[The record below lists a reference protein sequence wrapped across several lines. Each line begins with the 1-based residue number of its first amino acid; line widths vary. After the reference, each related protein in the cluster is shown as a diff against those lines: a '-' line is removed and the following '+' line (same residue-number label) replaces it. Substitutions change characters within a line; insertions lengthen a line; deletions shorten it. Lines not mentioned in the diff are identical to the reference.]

1 VSKDIVVTVENFGPF
16 EHAEI
21 KLKPLTIFIGRNSV
35 GKSMLMRLLWALAST
50 PVTLSAHLLFPPGG
64 FDKRL
69 GEVRSRIVDNVAKGL
84 EPSRDDVHTL
94 IKLYIEVFQET
105 LVLSLGG
112 RIQGVFGSSLEELI
126 RVGAETSR
134 ISISGPCGPTTIVI
148 KGNDVRLENFNLCL
162 DDLLDRMVIEVP
174 TPGILGLKYEG
185 ISVARSVRTSYDL
198 VSLISEFMVRYFGTL
213 YTKGFYLG
221 SGWPNGVF
229 LPDSRAGVVRLTIPP
244 SPMPYPRLTSLFGPH
259 LTLDEEFVNAT
270 IRIAQVFGESRLV
283 EALEL
288 AEDFLEELGCELEL
302 KPISGVYA
310 VYVKAWSGK
319 ELPLPLA
326 PSGVRESIATVLALT
341 LIEPP
346 MVFIEE
352 PEAHLHPRAV
362 TRLARL
368 IGVAMGYKD
377 MIVISTHS
385 DHLLVALNNLIALS
399 KVKGRAERLG
409 FRGAEAINPAM
420 VAAYLVVAE
429 DRRAVVRELRVED
442 TGIPEDEFAKITE
455 ELLEERSR
463 IYDELQGTQL

>member
-50 PVTLSAHLLFPPGG
+50 PVTLPPHFLFLPEGLYE
-64 FDKRL
+64 RL
-69 GEVRSRIVDNVAKGL
+69 GEVRSRIIDNVVKGL

-105 LVLSLGG
+105 LVQNLKG

-162 DDLLDRMVIEVP
+162 DDLLDRMVVEVP

-221 SGWPNGVF
+221 SGWPDGVF

-259 LTLDEEFVNAT
+259 LTLDEEFVNAML
-270 IRIAQVFGESRLV
+270 RIAQVFGESRLV

-288 AEDFLEELGCELEL
+288 AEDFLEELGCELEF
-302 KPISGVYA
+302 KPIGGVYA
-310 VYVKAWSGK
+310 VYVRTWSGK

-341 LIEPP
+341 LIDPS

-368 IGVAMGYKD
+368 IGVAVRYKG
-377 MIVISTHS
+377 MIIVSTHS

-399 KVKGRAERLG
+399 KVKGGAEKLS
-409 FRGAEAINPAM
+409 FRGVEAIDPSM

-429 DRRAVVRELRVED
+429 GRRAVVRELRVED
-442 TGIPEDEFAKITE
+442 TGIPEDEFAKVSE

-463 IYDELQGTQL
+463 IYDELQGAQL

>member
-1 VSKDIVVTVENFGPF
+1 VNKDIVVTVENFGPF
-16 EHAEI
+16 EHAVI

-50 PVTLSAHLLFPPGG
+50 PIALSAHLLFPPRE

-69 GEVRSRIVDNVAKGL
+69 GEVRSRIIDNVAKGL

-94 IKLYIEVFQET
+94 IKLYMETFQEA
-105 LVLSLGG
+105 LVQSLGV

-162 DDLLDRMVIEVP
+162 DDLLGKMVVEVP
-174 TPGILGLKYEG
+174 TPGILGLRHGG
-185 ISVARSVRTSYDL
+185 ISVARYVRTSYDL

-270 IRIAQVFGESRLV
+270 IRIAQVFGGSGV

-288 AEDFLEELGCELEL
+288 AEDFLEELGCELEF
-302 KPISGVYA
+302 KPIGGVYA

-341 LIEPP
+341 LIDPS

-368 IGVAMGYKD
+368 IGVAVRYKG
-377 MIVISTHS
+377 MIIVSTHS
-385 DHLLVALNNLIALS
+385 DHLFVALNNLIALS
-399 KVKGRAERLG
+399 KVKGGAERLG
-409 FRGAEAINPAM
+409 F
-420 VAAYLVVAE
+420 
-429 DRRAVVRELRVED
+429 
-442 TGIPEDEFAKITE
+442 
-455 ELLEERSR
+455 
-463 IYDELQGTQL
+463 

>member
-1 VSKDIVVTVENFGPF
+1 MNKDIVVTVENFGPF
-16 EHAEI
+16 EHAVI

-50 PVTLSAHLLFPPGG
+50 PIALSAHLLFPPRE

-69 GEVRSRIVDNVAKGL
+69 GEVRSRIIDNVAKGL

-94 IKLYIEVFQET
+94 IKLYMETFQEA
-105 LVLSLGG
+105 LVQSLGV

-162 DDLLDRMVIEVP
+162 DDLLGKMVVEVP
-174 TPGILGLKYEG
+174 TPGILGLRHGG
-185 ISVARSVRTSYDL
+185 ISVARYVRTSYDL

-270 IRIAQVFGESRLV
+270 IRIAQVFGGSGV

-288 AEDFLEELGCELEL
+288 AEDFLEELGCELEF
-302 KPISGVYA
+302 KPIGGVYA

-341 LIEPP
+341 LIDPS

-368 IGVAMGYKD
+368 IGVAVRYKG
-377 MIVISTHS
+377 MIIVSTHS
-385 DHLLVALNNLIALS
+385 DHLFVALNNLIALS
-399 KVKGRAERLG
+399 KVKGGAERLG
-409 FRGAEAINPAM
+409 FRGVEAIDPSM

-429 DRRAVVRELRVED
+429 GRRAVVRELRVED
-442 TGIPEDEFAKITE
+442 TGIPEDEFAKVTE

-463 IYDELQGTQL
+463 IYDEFQGARL

>member
-1 VSKDIVVTVENFGPF
+1 
-16 EHAEI
+16 
-21 KLKPLTIFIGRNSV
+21 
-35 GKSMLMRLLWALAST
+35 
-50 PVTLSAHLLFPPGG
+50 
-64 FDKRL
+64 
-69 GEVRSRIVDNVAKGL
+69 
-84 EPSRDDVHTL
+84 
-94 IKLYIEVFQET
+94 
-105 LVLSLGG
+105 
-112 RIQGVFGSSLEELI
+112 
-126 RVGAETSR
+126 
-134 ISISGPCGPTTIVI
+134 
-148 KGNDVRLENFNLCL
+148 VRLENFNLCL
-162 DDLLDRMVIEVP
+162 DDLLGKMAVEVP
-174 TPGILGLKYEG
+174 TPGILGLRYGE

-221 SGWPNGVF
+221 SGWPDGVF

-259 LTLDEEFVNAT
+259 LTLDEEFVNAML
-270 IRIAQVFGESRLV
+270 RIAQVFGESRLV

-288 AEDFLEELGCELEL
+288 AEDFLEELGCELEF
-302 KPISGVYA
+302 KPIGGVYA
-310 VYVKAWSGK
+310 VYVRTWSGK

-341 LIEPP
+341 LIDPS

-368 IGVAMGYKD
+368 IGVAVKLKD
-377 MIVISTHS
+377 MIVVSTHS

-399 KVKGRAERLG
+399 KVKGGAEKLS
-409 FRGAEAINPAM
+409 FRGVEAIDPSM

-429 DRRAVVRELRVED
+429 GRRAVVRELRVED
-442 TGIPEDEFAKITE
+442 TGIPEDEFAKVSE

-463 IYDELQGTQL
+463 IYDELQGAQL

>member
-1 VSKDIVVTVENFGPF
+1 MSKDIVVTVENFGPF

-50 PVTLSAHLLFPPGG
+50 PVALSAHLLFPPRE

-84 EPSRDDVHTL
+84 EPSRDDMHTL
-94 IKLYIEVFQET
+94 IKLYMETFQEA

-134 ISISGPCGPTTIVI
+134 ISVSGPCGPTTIVI

-162 DDLLDRMVIEVP
+162 DDLLDRMVMEVP
-174 TPGILGLKYEG
+174 TPGILGLRHGE
-185 ISVARSVRTSYDL
+185 ISVARYVRTSYDL
-198 VSLISEFMVRYFGTL
+198 VSLINEFMVRYFGTL

-270 IRIAQVFGESRLV
+270 LRIAQVFGESGL

-302 KPISGVYA
+302 KPIGGVYA
-310 VYVKAWSGK
+310 VYVRAWSGK

-341 LIEPP
+341 LPEPS

-368 IGVAMGYKD
+368 IGAAARYKNT
-377 MIVISTHS
+377 IVISTHS

-399 KVKGRAERLG
+399 KAKGGAERLG
-409 FRGAEAINPAM
+409 FSGAEAIDPSM

-429 DRRAVVRELRVED
+429 GGRAVVRELRVED
-442 TGIPEDEFAKITE
+442 TGIPEDEFAKVSE

-463 IYDELQGTQL
+463 IYDEFQGARL

>member
-21 KLKPLTIFIGRNSV
+21 KLKPLTILIGRNSV

-50 PVTLSAHLLFPPGG
+50 PVVLVTHLLFLPRE

-69 GEVRSRIVDNVAKGL
+69 GEVRSRIVDNVVKGL

-94 IKLYIEVFQET
+94 IKLYMETFQQA
-105 LVLSLGG
+105 LVRSLGG
-112 RIQGVFGSSLEELI
+112 RIQGVFGSSPEELI
-126 RVGAETSR
+126 KVGAETLR
-134 ISISGPCGPTTIVI
+134 ISVSGPCGPTTIVF

-162 DDLLDRMVIEVP
+162 DDLLGRMIIEVP

-185 ISVARSVRTSYDL
+185 ISVASYVRTSHDL
-198 VSLISEFMVRYFGTL
+198 ISLISEFMNKYLETL
-213 YTKGFYLG
+213 FYRNGFYIG
-221 SGWPNGVF
+221 SGWPGGVF

-244 SPMPYPRLTSLFGPH
+244 SPMPYPRLTSLFGPPP
-259 LTLDEEFVNAT
+259 TLDEEFVDAT
-270 IRIAQVFGESRLV
+270 LRIAQVFGGSGLEVLESAR
-283 EALEL
+283 
-288 AEDFLEELGCELEL
+288 DFLEELGCELEF
-302 KPISGVYA
+302 KPVGGVYA
-310 VYVKAWSGK
+310 VYVKTWSGK

-341 LIEPP
+341 FPEPS

-368 IGVAMGYKD
+368 IGAAVRYENT
-377 MIVISTHS
+377 IVISTHS

-399 KVKGRAERLG
+399 KVKGGAERLG
-409 FRGAEAINPAM
+409 FRGAEAIDPSM

-429 DRRAVVRELRVED
+429 GRRAVVRELRVED
-442 TGIPEDEFAKITE
+442 TGIPEDEFAKVAE

-463 IYDELQGTQL
+463 IYDELQGAQL

>member
-1 VSKDIVVTVENFGPF
+1 MNKDIVVIVENFGPF
-16 EHAEI
+16 EYAEI

-50 PVTLSAHLLFPPGG
+50 PIALSAHILFSPRE

-69 GEVRSRIVDNVAKGL
+69 GEVRSRIVDNVVKGL
-84 EPSRDDVHTL
+84 EPSRDDMHTL
-94 IKLYIEVFQET
+94 IKFYIKVFQEA

-112 RIQGVFGSSLEELI
+112 RIQGVFGSSLGELI
-126 RVGAETSR
+126 RVGVEKSR
-134 ISISGPCGPTTIVI
+134 ISVSGPCGPTTIVI

-162 DDLLDRMVIEVP
+162 EDLLDRMVVEVP
-174 TPGILGLKYEG
+174 TPGILGLRYEG
-185 ISVARSVRTSYDL
+185 VSVARSVRTSYDL

-213 YTKGFYLG
+213 YTKGFYIG
-221 SGWPNGVF
+221 SGWLNGVF

-244 SPMPYPRLTSLFGPH
+244 SPMPYPRLTSLFGPP

-270 IRIAQVFGESRLV
+270 LTMAQVSGGSGLEVLESAR
-283 EALEL
+283 
-288 AEDFLEELGCELEL
+288 DFLEELGCELEF
-302 KPISGVYA
+302 KPIGGVYA
-310 VYVKAWSGK
+310 VYVRTWSGK

-341 LIEPP
+341 PSGP
-346 MVFIEE
+346 STVFIEE

-368 IGVAMGYKD
+368 IGVAVGYKNT
-377 MIVISTHS
+377 IVISTHS

-399 KVKGRAERLG
+399 KVKGGAERLG
-409 FRGAEAINPAM
+409 FRGVEAIDPSM

-429 DRRAVVRELRVED
+429 GRRAVVRELRVED
-442 TGIPEDEFAKITE
+442 TGIPEDEFAKVSE

-463 IYDELQGTQL
+463 IYDELQRAQL

>member
-1 VSKDIVVTVENFGPF
+1 MSKDIVVTVENFGPF

-21 KLKPLTIFIGRNSV
+21 KLRPLTIFIGRNSV

-50 PVTLSAHLLFPPGG
+50 PVTLPPHFLFLPEGLYE
-64 FDKRL
+64 RL
-69 GEVRSRIVDNVAKGL
+69 GEVRSRIIDNVVKGL

-105 LVLSLGG
+105 LVQNLKG

-134 ISISGPCGPTTIVI
+134 ISISEPCGPTTIVI
-148 KGNDVRLENFNLCL
+148 KGNDVKFENLNLCL
-162 DDLLDRMVIEVP
+162 DDLLDRMVVEVP

-213 YTKGFYLG
+213 YTKGFYIG
-221 SGWPNGVF
+221 SGWPDGVF

-259 LTLDEEFVNAT
+259 LTLDEEFVNAML
-270 IRIAQVFGESRLV
+270 RIAQVFGESRLV

-288 AEDFLEELGCELEL
+288 AEDFLEELGCGLEL
-302 KPISGVYA
+302 KPVGGVYA
-310 VYVKAWSGK
+310 VYVRMWSGK

-341 LIEPP
+341 FPEPS

-368 IGVAMGYKD
+368 IGVAVRYKG
-377 MIVISTHS
+377 MIIVSTHS

-399 KVKGRAERLG
+399 KVKGGAERPG
-409 FRGAEAINPAM
+409 FRGVEAINPAM

-429 DRRAVVRELRVED
+429 GGRAVVRELRVED
-442 TGIPEDEFAKITE
+442 TGIPEDEFAKVTE

-463 IYDELQGTQL
+463 IYDELQGAQL

>member
-1 VSKDIVVTVENFGPF
+1 MNKDIVVTAENFGPF

-21 KLKPLTIFIGRNSV
+21 KLKPLTILIGRNSV

-50 PVTLSAHLLFPPGG
+50 PIALSAHLLFSPRE

-69 GEVRSRIVDNVAKGL
+69 GEVRSRIIDNVAKGL
-84 EPSRDDVHTL
+84 EPSRDDMHTL
-94 IKLYIEVFQET
+94 IKLYMETFQEA
-105 LVLSLGG
+105 LVQSLGV

-148 KGNDVRLENFNLCL
+148 KGNDMRLENFNLCL
-162 DDLLDRMVIEVP
+162 DDLLGRMVVEVP

-185 ISVARSVRTSYDL
+185 VSVARSVRTSYDL

-221 SGWPNGVF
+221 SGWLDGVF

-259 LTLDEEFVNAT
+259 LTLDEEFVNAML
-270 IRIAQVFGESRLV
+270 RIAQVFGGSEL

-288 AEDFLEELGCELEL
+288 AKDFLEELGCELEL
-302 KPISGVYA
+302 KPIGGVYA
-310 VYVKAWSGK
+310 VYVRTWSGK

-341 LIEPP
+341 FPDP
-346 MVFIEE
+346 SMVFIEE

-368 IGVAMGYKD
+368 IGVAMGYRD
-377 MIVISTHS
+377 MIVVSTHS

-399 KVKGRAERLG
+399 KVKGGAERPG
-409 FRGAEAINPAM
+409 FRGVEAINPAM

-429 DRRAVVRELRVED
+429 GSRAVVRELRVED
-442 TGIPEDEFAKITE
+442 TGIPEDEFAKVTE

-463 IYDELQGTQL
+463 IYDELQGAQL

>member
-1 VSKDIVVTVENFGPF
+1 MNKDIVVTVENFGPF
-16 EHAEI
+16 EHAVI

-50 PVTLSAHLLFPPGG
+50 PIALSAHLLFPPRE

-69 GEVRSRIVDNVAKGL
+69 GEVRSRIIDNVAKGL

-94 IKLYIEVFQET
+94 IKLYMETFQEA
-105 LVLSLGG
+105 LVQSLGV

-162 DDLLDRMVIEVP
+162 DDLLGKMVVEVP
-174 TPGILGLKYEG
+174 TPGILGLRHGG
-185 ISVARSVRTSYDL
+185 ISVARYVRTSYDL

-270 IRIAQVFGESRLV
+270 IRIAQVFGGSGV

-288 AEDFLEELGCELEL
+288 AEDFLEELGCELEF
-302 KPISGVYA
+302 KPIGGVYA
-310 VYVKAWSGK
+310 VYVRTWSGK

-341 LIEPP
+341 LIDPS

-368 IGVAMGYKD
+368 IGVAVRYKG
-377 MIVISTHS
+377 MIIVSTHS
-385 DHLLVALNNLIALS
+385 DHLFVALNNLIALS
-399 KVKGRAERLG
+399 KVKGGAERLG
-409 FRGAEAINPAM
+409 FRGVEAIDPSM

-429 DRRAVVRELRVED
+429 GRRAVVRELRVED
-442 TGIPEDEFAKITE
+442 TGIPEDEFAKVTE

-463 IYDELQGTQL
+463 IYDEFQGARL

>member
-1 VSKDIVVTVENFGPF
+1 VNKDIVVIVENFGPF

-21 KLKPLTIFIGRNSV
+21 KLKPLTILIGRNSI

-50 PVTLSAHLLFPPGG
+50 PVTLPAHFLFPPEE

-69 GEVRSRIVDNVAKGL
+69 GEVRGRIIDNVVKGVG
-84 EPSRDDVHTL
+84 PSRDDVHTL
-94 IKLYIEVFQET
+94 MKLYMEVFQEI
-105 LVLSLGG
+105 LVQSLGG

-126 RVGAETSR
+126 RVGAGMSR
-134 ISISGPCGPTTIVI
+134 ISVSGPCGPTTIVI
-148 KGNDVRLENFNLCL
+148 KGNDVEFENFNLCL
-162 DDLLDRMVIEVP
+162 DDLLDRMAVEVP
-174 TPGILGLKYEG
+174 TSGILGLKYEE
-185 ISVARSVRTSYDL
+185 ISVARSVRTFYDL
-198 VSLISEFMVRYFGTL
+198 ISLINEFMSRYLGTL

-221 SGWPNGVF
+221 SGWPDGVF

-244 SPMPYPRLTSLFGPH
+244 SPMPYPRLTSLFGPP

-270 IRIAQVFGESRLV
+270 LRIAQVFGGSGLEVLESAR
-283 EALEL
+283 
-288 AEDFLEELGCELEL
+288 DFLEELGCELEF
-302 KPISGVYA
+302 KPIGGVYA
-310 VYVKAWSGK
+310 VYVRTWSGK

-341 LIEPP
+341 PSGP
-346 MVFIEE
+346 STVFIEE

-368 IGVAMGYKD
+368 IGVAVRYKG
-377 MIVISTHS
+377 MIIVSTHS

-399 KVKGRAERLG
+399 KVKG
-409 FRGAEAINPAM
+409 GAEKLSFSGAKAIDPSM

-429 DRRAVVRELRVED
+429 GRRAVVRELRVKD
-442 TGIPEDEFAKITE
+442 TGIPEDEFAKVSE

-463 IYDELQGTQL
+463 IYDELRRAQL

>member
-1 VSKDIVVTVENFGPF
+1 MSKDIVVTVENFGPF
-16 EHAEI
+16 EHAVI

-50 PVTLSAHLLFPPGG
+50 PITLPAHFLFPPEEL
-64 FDKRL
+64 DKRL

-84 EPSRDDVHTL
+84 EPSRDDMHTL
-94 IKLYIEVFQET
+94 IKLYIKVFQEA

-134 ISISGPCGPTTIVI
+134 ISVSGPCGPTTIVI

-162 DDLLDRMVIEVP
+162 DDLLGRMVVEVP
-174 TPGILGLKYEG
+174 TPGILGLRYEG
-185 ISVARSVRTSYDL
+185 VSVARSVRTSYDL
-198 VSLISEFMVRYFGTL
+198 VSLINEFMSGYLGTL

-221 SGWPNGVF
+221 SGWPDGVF

-244 SPMPYPRLTSLFGPH
+244 SPMPYPRLTSLFGPP

-270 IRIAQVFGESRLV
+270 LTIAQVFGGSRL
-283 EALEL
+283 ETLEL
-288 AEDFLEELGCELEL
+288 AKDFLEELGCELEL
-302 KPISGVYA
+302 KPVGGVYA
-310 VYVKAWSGK
+310 VYVRTWSGK

-341 LIEPP
+341 PSGP
-346 MVFIEE
+346 STVFIEE

-368 IGVAMGYKD
+368 IGVAVRYKN

-399 KVKGRAERLG
+399 KVKGGAERLG
-409 FRGAEAINPAM
+409 FSGVEAIDPSM

-429 DRRAVVRELRVED
+429 GRRAVVRELRVED
-442 TGIPEDEFAKITE
+442 TGIPEDEFAKVSE

-463 IYDELQGTQL
+463 IYDELQRAQL

>member
-1 VSKDIVVTVENFGPF
+1 MSKDIVVTVENFGPF

-50 PVTLSAHLLFPPGG
+50 PVALSAHLLFPPGG

-198 VSLISEFMVRYFGTL
+198 VSLISEFIVRYFGAL

-221 SGWPNGVF
+221 SGWPDGVL

-270 IRIAQVFGESRLV
+270 LRIAQVFGESRLV

>member
-1 VSKDIVVTVENFGPF
+1 MNKDIVVTVENFGPF

-50 PVTLSAHLLFPPGG
+50 PVALSAHLLFPPRE

-69 GEVRSRIVDNVAKGL
+69 GEVRSRIIDNVAKGL
-84 EPSRDDVHTL
+84 EPSRDDIHTL
-94 IKLYIEVFQET
+94 IKLYMETFQEA

-126 RVGAETSR
+126 RVGAGMSR
-134 ISISGPCGPTTIVI
+134 ISVSGPCGPTTIVI

-162 DDLLDRMVIEVP
+162 DDLLDRMAVEVP
-174 TPGILGLKYEG
+174 TPGILGLKHEN

-221 SGWPNGVF
+221 SGWLDGVF
-229 LPDSRAGVVRLTIPP
+229 LPDSRAGVARLTMPS

-259 LTLDEEFVNAT
+259 LTLDEEFVNAML
-270 IRIAQVFGESRLV
+270 RIAQVFGGSEL

-288 AEDFLEELGCELEL
+288 SRDFLEELGCELEF
-302 KPISGVYA
+302 KPIGGVYA
-310 VYVKAWSGK
+310 VYVKTWSGK

-341 LIEPP
+341 FPDP
-346 MVFIEE
+346 SMVFIEE

-368 IGVAMGYKD
+368 IGVAVGYKG
-377 MIVISTHS
+377 MIIVSTHS
-385 DHLLVALNNLIALS
+385 DHLFVALNNLIALS
-399 KVKGRAERLG
+399 KVKGGAERLG
-409 FRGAEAINPAM
+409 IRGVEAIDPSM

-429 DRRAVVRELRVED
+429 GRRAVVRELRVED
-442 TGIPEDEFAKITE
+442 TGIPEDEFAKVTE

-463 IYDELQGTQL
+463 IYDELQGAQL

>member
-1 VSKDIVVTVENFGPF
+1 MSKDIVVTVENFGPF

-50 PVTLSAHLLFPPGG
+50 PVALSAHLLFPPGE

-69 GEVRSRIVDNVAKGL
+69 GEVRGRIVDNVVKGL

-94 IKLYIEVFQET
+94 IKLYMETFQEA
-105 LVLSLGG
+105 LVRSLGG

-134 ISISGPCGPTTIVI
+134 ISVSGPCGPTIIVI
-148 KGNDVRLENFNLCL
+148 KGNDVKFENLNLCL
-162 DDLLDRMVIEVP
+162 DDLLDRMAVEVP

-185 ISVARSVRTSYDL
+185 ASVARSVRTFYDL

-221 SGWPNGVF
+221 SGWPYGVF

-244 SPMPYPRLTSLFGPH
+244 SPMPYPRLTSLFGPP

-270 IRIAQVFGESRLV
+270 LRIAQVFGESGV

-288 AEDFLEELGCELEL
+288 AKDFLEELGCELEF
-302 KPISGVYA
+302 KPIGGVYA
-310 VYVKAWSGK
+310 VYVRMWSGK

-341 LIEPP
+341 SPEPS

-368 IGVAMGYKD
+368 IGVAVGYKD
-377 MIVISTHS
+377 MIVVSTHS

-399 KVKGRAERLG
+399 KVKGGAEKLS
-409 FRGAEAINPAM
+409 FRGVEAIDPSM

-429 DRRAVVRELRVED
+429 GRRAVVRELRVED
-442 TGIPEDEFAKITE
+442 TGIPEDEFAKVSE

-463 IYDELQGTQL
+463 IYDELQGARL

>member
-50 PVTLSAHLLFPPGG
+50 PVALSAHILFSPEEL
-64 FDKRL
+64 DKRL
-69 GEVRSRIVDNVAKGL
+69 GEVRGRIIDNVVKGL
-84 EPSRDDVHTL
+84 RPSTDDVHTL
-94 IKLYIEVFQET
+94 IKLYIKVFQEA

-112 RIQGVFGSSLEELI
+112 RIQGVFGSSLGELI
-126 RVGAETSR
+126 RVGAETLR
-134 ISISGPCGPTTIVI
+134 ISVSGPCGPTTIVI
-148 KGNDVRLENFNLCL
+148 KGNGVRLENFNLCL
-162 DDLLDRMVIEVP
+162 DDLLGRMVVEVP
-174 TPGILGLKYEG
+174 TSGILGLKYEG
-185 ISVARSVRTSYDL
+185 VSVARSVRTSYDL

-213 YTKGFYLG
+213 YTKGFYIG

-244 SPMPYPRLTSLFGPH
+244 SPMPYPRLTSLFGPP

-270 IRIAQVFGESRLV
+270 LTIAQVFGGSGLK
-283 EALEL
+283 ALEL
-288 AEDFLEELGCELEL
+288 SRDFLEELGCELEF
-302 KPISGVYA
+302 KPIGGVYA
-310 VYVKAWSGK
+310 VYVRTWSGK

-341 LIEPP
+341 FPGP

-368 IGVAMGYKD
+368 IGVAVGYKN

-399 KVKGRAERLG
+399 KARGGAERLG
-409 FRGAEAINPAM
+409 FRGVEAIDPSM

-429 DRRAVVRELRVED
+429 GRRAVVRELRVED
-442 TGIPEDEFAKITE
+442 TGIPEDEFAKVSE

-463 IYDELQGTQL
+463 IYDELQRAQL

>member
-1 VSKDIVVTVENFGPF
+1 VNKDIVVTVENFGPF

-50 PVTLSAHLLFPPGG
+50 PVALSAHLLFPPRE

-84 EPSRDDVHTL
+84 EPSRDDMHTL
-94 IKLYIEVFQET
+94 IKLYMETFQEA

-162 DDLLDRMVIEVP
+162 DDLLDRMVVEVP
-174 TPGILGLKYEG
+174 TPGILGLKYEE
-185 ISVARSVRTSYDL
+185 ISVARSVRTFYDL
-198 VSLISEFMVRYFGTL
+198 ISLINEFMSRYLETL

-221 SGWPNGVF
+221 SGWPDGVF
-229 LPDSRAGVVRLTIPP
+229 LPDSRAGVVCLTIPP
-244 SPMPYPRLTSLFGPH
+244 SPMPYPRLTSLFGPP
-259 LTLDEEFVNAT
+259 LTLDEEFVNAML
-270 IRIAQVFGESRLV
+270 RIAQVFGESRLV

-288 AEDFLEELGCELEL
+288 AKDFLEELGCELEF
-302 KPISGVYA
+302 KPVGGVYA
-310 VYVKAWSGK
+310 VYVRTWSGK

-341 LIEPP
+341 LIDPS

-368 IGVAMGYKD
+368 IGVAVGYKG
-377 MIVISTHS
+377 MIIVSTHS

-399 KVKGRAERLG
+399 KVEGGAKRLG
-409 FRGAEAINPAM
+409 FSGAKAIDPSM

-429 DRRAVVRELRVED
+429 GRRAVVRELRVED
-442 TGIPEDEFAKITE
+442 TGIPEDEFAKVAE

>member
-21 KLKPLTIFIGRNSV
+21 KLRPLTIFIGRNSV

-50 PVTLSAHLLFPPGG
+50 PVALSAHLLFPPRE

-69 GEVRSRIVDNVAKGL
+69 GEVRSRIVDNVVKGL

-94 IKLYIEVFQET
+94 IKLYMETFQEA
-105 LVLSLGG
+105 LVQSLGG

-134 ISISGPCGPTTIVI
+134 ISISGPCGPTTIAI

-162 DDLLDRMVIEVP
+162 DDLLGKMAVEVP
-174 TPGILGLKYEG
+174 TPGILGLRYGE

-213 YTKGFYLG
+213 YTKGFYIG
-221 SGWPNGVF
+221 SGWPDGVF

-259 LTLDEEFVNAT
+259 LTLDEEFVNAML
-270 IRIAQVFGESRLV
+270 RIAQVFGESRLV

-288 AEDFLEELGCELEL
+288 AEDFLEELGCGLEF
-302 KPISGVYA
+302 KPIGGVYA
-310 VYVKAWSGK
+310 VYVRTWSGK

-341 LIEPP
+341 LIDPS

-368 IGVAMGYKD
+368 IGVAVRYKG
-377 MIVISTHS
+377 MIIVSTHS

-399 KVKGRAERLG
+399 KVKGGAEKLS
-409 FRGAEAINPAM
+409 FRGVEAIDPAM

-429 DRRAVVRELRVED
+429 GSRAVVRELRVED
-442 TGIPEDEFAKITE
+442 TGIPEDEFAKVSE

-463 IYDELQGTQL
+463 IYDELQGAQL

>member
-21 KLKPLTIFIGRNSV
+21 KLRPLTIFIGRNSV

-50 PVTLSAHLLFPPGG
+50 PVTLPPHFLFLPEGLYE
-64 FDKRL
+64 RL
-69 GEVRSRIVDNVAKGL
+69 GEVRSRIIDNVVKGL

-105 LVLSLGG
+105 LVQNLKG

-134 ISISGPCGPTTIVI
+134 ISISEPCGPTTIVI
-148 KGNDVRLENFNLCL
+148 KGNDVKFENLNLCL
-162 DDLLDRMVIEVP
+162 DDLLDRMVVEVP

-213 YTKGFYLG
+213 YTKGFYIG
-221 SGWPNGVF
+221 SGWPDGVF

-259 LTLDEEFVNAT
+259 LTLDEEFVNAML
-270 IRIAQVFGESRLV
+270 RIAQVFGESRLV

-288 AEDFLEELGCELEL
+288 AEDFLEELGCGLEF
-302 KPISGVYA
+302 KPIGGVYA
-310 VYVKAWSGK
+310 VYVRTWSGK

-341 LIEPP
+341 LIDPS

-368 IGVAMGYKD
+368 IGVAVRYKG
-377 MIVISTHS
+377 MIIVSTHS

-399 KVKGRAERLG
+399 KVKGGAEKLS
-409 FRGAEAINPAM
+409 FRGVEAIDPAM
-420 VAAYLVVAE
+420 MAAYLVVAE
-429 DRRAVVRELRVED
+429 GGRAVVRELRVED
-442 TGIPEDEFAKITE
+442 TGIPEDEFAKVTE

-463 IYDELQGTQL
+463 IYDELQGAQL

>member
-16 EHAEI
+16 ERAEI
-21 KLKPLTIFIGRNSV
+21 KLKPLTILIGRNSV

-50 PVTLSAHLLFPPGG
+50 PVTLPPHFLFPPVEL
-64 FDKRL
+64 DKRL
-69 GEVRSRIVDNVAKGL
+69 GEVRSRIIDNVVKGL
-84 EPSRDDVHTL
+84 GPSTDDVRTL
-94 IKLYIEVFQET
+94 IKLYMETFQEL
-105 LVLSLGG
+105 LVQSLGV

-134 ISISGPCGPTTIVI
+134 ISVSGPCGPTTIVI
-148 KGNDVRLENFNLCL
+148 KGNDVEFENFNLCL
-162 DDLLDRMVIEVP
+162 DDLLDRMAVEVP
-174 TPGILGLKYEG
+174 TPGILGLKYED
-185 ISVARSVRTSYDL
+185 ISVARSVRTFYDL
-198 VSLISEFMVRYFGTL
+198 VSLINEFMSGYLRTL
-213 YTKGFYLG
+213 YTKGFYIG
-221 SGWPNGVF
+221 SGWPDGVF

-244 SPMPYPRLTSLFGPH
+244 SPMPYPRLTSLFGPP

-270 IRIAQVFGESRLV
+270 LRIAQVFGEIRLV

-288 AEDFLEELGCELEL
+288 SRDFLEELGCELEL
-302 KPISGVYA
+302 KPIGGVYA
-310 VYVKAWSGK
+310 VYVKTWSGK

-341 LIEPP
+341 FPEPS

-399 KVKGRAERLG
+399 KVKGGAERLG
-409 FRGAEAINPAM
+409 FRGVEAINPAM
-420 VAAYLVVAE
+420 VTAYLVVAE
-429 DRRAVVRELRVED
+429 GRRAVVRELRVED
-442 TGIPEDEFAKITE
+442 TGIPEDEFARVSE

-463 IYDELQGTQL
+463 IYDELQGAQL

>member
-1 VSKDIVVTVENFGPF
+1 VNKDIVVTVENFGPF

-50 PVTLSAHLLFPPGG
+50 PVALSAHLLFPPRE

-69 GEVRSRIVDNVAKGL
+69 GEVRSRIIDNVAKGL
-84 EPSRDDVHTL
+84 EPSRDDMHTL
-94 IKLYIEVFQET
+94 IKLYMETFQEA
-105 LVLSLGG
+105 LVGSLGG

-162 DDLLDRMVIEVP
+162 DDLLGKMVVEVP
-174 TPGILGLKYEG
+174 TPGILGLKHEN

-221 SGWPNGVF
+221 SGWPDGVF

-259 LTLDEEFVNAT
+259 LTLDEEFVNAML
-270 IRIAQVFGESRLV
+270 RIAQVFGESGLV

-288 AEDFLEELGCELEL
+288 AKDFLEELGCELEL
-302 KPISGVYA
+302 KPVGGVYA
-310 VYVKAWSGK
+310 VYVKAWRGT

-326 PSGVRESIATVLALT
+326 PSGGRESIATVLALT
-341 LIEPP
+341 LSEPS

-368 IGVAMGYKD
+368 IGVAVRYKG
-377 MIVISTHS
+377 MIIVSTHS

-399 KVKGRAERLG
+399 KVKGGAERLG
-409 FRGAEAINPAM
+409 FRGVEAIDPSM

-429 DRRAVVRELRVED
+429 GRRAVVRELRVED
-442 TGIPEDEFAKITE
+442 TGIPEDEFAKVTE

-463 IYDELQGTQL
+463 IYDELQGAQL

>member
-50 PVTLSAHLLFPPGG
+50 PVALSAHLLFPPRE

-69 GEVRSRIVDNVAKGL
+69 GEVRSRIVDNVVKGL

-94 IKLYIEVFQET
+94 IKLYMETFQEA
-105 LVLSLGG
+105 LVRSLGG

-162 DDLLDRMVIEVP
+162 DDLLGKMVMEVP

-185 ISVARSVRTSYDL
+185 ISVARYVRTSYDL

-221 SGWPNGVF
+221 SGWLNGVF

-270 IRIAQVFGESRLV
+270 LRIAQVFGESRLV

-288 AEDFLEELGCELEL
+288 AEDFLEELGCELEF
-302 KPISGVYA
+302 KPIGGVYA
-310 VYVKAWSGK
+310 VYVRAWSGK

-341 LIEPP
+341 LIDPS

-352 PEAHLHPRAV
+352 PEAHLHPRSV

-368 IGVAMGYKD
+368 IGVAVGYKN

-399 KVKGRAERLG
+399 KARGGAEGLG
-409 FRGAEAINPAM
+409 FRGVEAINPAM

-429 DRRAVVRELRVED
+429 GRRAVVRELRVED
-442 TGIPEDEFAKITE
+442 TGIPEDEFAKVSE

-463 IYDELQGTQL
+463 IYDELQRAQL

>member
-1 VSKDIVVTVENFGPF
+1 MNKDIVVTVENFGPF

-21 KLKPLTIFIGRNSV
+21 KLRPLTIFIGRNSV
-35 GKSMLMRLLWALAST
+35 GKSMLMRLLWTLAST
-50 PVTLSAHLLFPPGG
+50 PVALSAHLLFPPAEL
-64 FDKRL
+64 DKRL
-69 GEVRSRIVDNVAKGL
+69 GEVRSRIIDSIVKGL
-84 EPSRDDVHTL
+84 EPSRDDMHTL
-94 IKLYIEVFQET
+94 IKLYMETFQEA
-105 LVLSLGG
+105 LVQNLKG

-126 RVGAETSR
+126 RVGVEKSR
-134 ISISGPCGPTTIVI
+134 ISVSGPCGPTAIVI
-148 KGNDVRLENFNLCL
+148 EGNDVRLENFNLCL
-162 DDLLDRMVIEVP
+162 DDLLDRMVVEVP

-185 ISVARSVRTSYDL
+185 VSVARSVRTSYDL
-198 VSLISEFMVRYFGTL
+198 VSLISEFMVRYFGAL
-213 YTKGFYLG
+213 YTKGFYIG

-244 SPMPYPRLTSLFGPH
+244 SPMPYPRLTSLFGPP

-270 IRIAQVFGESRLV
+270 LTIAQVFGGSGLK
-283 EALEL
+283 ALEL
-288 AEDFLEELGCELEL
+288 SRDFLEELGCELEF
-302 KPISGVYA
+302 KPIGGVYA
-310 VYVKAWSGK
+310 VYVKTWSGK

-341 LIEPP
+341 SPEPS

-368 IGVAMGYKD
+368 IGVAVGYKN

-399 KVKGRAERLG
+399 KVKDRAERLG
-409 FRGAEAINPAM
+409 FSEAKAIDPSM

-429 DRRAVVRELRVED
+429 GRRAVVRELRVED
-442 TGIPEDEFAKITE
+442 TGIPEDEFAKVAE

-463 IYDELQGTQL
+463 IYDELQGAQL